1 MIMNSIL
8 SSLSPELDIQALLPM
23 LISVGGGICLLLI
36 NAFMRFSRGLNV
48 SLVSVFLAFSLVVIY
63 TYKPPIENVGVIL
76 NDNFALNG
84 QLLLVLASFL
94 LLLLVQSQ
102 ERFTEFQTPE
112 FYSLYLFM
120 SAGFELM
127 VSSDHLLLILLG
139 LETASLSMCVLMAL
153 NYKNTGIEAAIKY
166 FSMGVLASVFFTMG
180 TALLYFLTGSLDL
193 AGISDGLRST
203 LFNKATPLTLP
214 IFLLAL
220 ACMLGAI
227 GFKVS
232 LVPFH
237 TWMPDIYE
245 GNNPVFA
252 GFISIVPKIA
262 GFVVI
267 LRVLYVFAYSAVFT
281 ATEASGH
288 LYTAL
293 YITLIALTITIPNA
307 MALLQKDVK
316 RMMAYSSISHTGF
329 ALACAFVGSSAL
341 FVYWLL
347 FLFTNIGAF
356 AVLWI
361 VSNQDDAKAH
371 TYNYPYER
379 FNGLIQ
385 TKPFLALLSAIFLC
399 SLAGI
404 PPFSMFWGKVLILQ
418 QVISQHQIFLP
429 IVMILNSA
437 VGALYYL
444 RLLVAMFFKE
454 PVKSN
459 TPLSSNA
466 NTTLYTLTTA
476 MAFLCV
482 FSIFV
487 LQAYMGSNRV

>member
-1 MIMNSIL
+1 MNSIL

-193 AGISDGLRST
+193 AGISDGLRSA
-203 LFNKATPLTLP
+203 LFDKATPLTLP

-267 LRVLYVFAYSAVFT
+267 LRVLFVFAHASAFA
-281 ATEASGH
+281 ATETTEY

-444 RLLVAMFFKE
+444 RLVVAMFFKE
-454 PVKSN
+454 PVKSSA
-459 TPLSSNA
+459 PLSSNA

-487 LQAYMGSNRV
+487 LQVYMGSNRV

>member
-1 MIMNSIL
+1 MNSIL

-48 SLVSVFLAFSLVVIY
+48 SLASVFLAFNLVVIY
-63 TYKPPIENVGVIL
+63 TYNPPIENIGTIL

-127 VSSDHLLLILLG
+127 VSTDHLLLILLG

-180 TALLYFLTGSLDL
+180 TALLYFLTGCLDL

-203 LFNKATPLTLP
+203 LFDKAMPLTLP

-267 LRVLYVFAYSAVFT
+267 LRVLYIFAHTSIFDTFAPT
-281 ATEASGH
+281 SIINIEH
-288 LYTAL
+288 LYTF
-293 YITLIALTITIPNA
+293 LIALTITIPNA

-418 QVISQHQIFLP
+418 QVISEHQIFLP
-429 IVMILNSA
+429 IVMMLNSA
-437 VGALYYL
+437 VGAVYYL
-444 RLLVAMFFKE
+444 RLIVAMFFKE
-454 PVKSN
+454 PVKSSA
-459 TPLSSNA
+459 PLSSNA
-466 NTTLYTLTTA
+466 NTTLYTLTTT

-487 LQAYMGSNRV
+487 LQVYMGSNRV